1 MVREFEY
8 ALAGKTLKVTTGKIA
23 EQAHGSCIVALGD
36 TVVMANVTTSKSP
49 RPGIDFFPL
58 AVEYQE
64 KYYAAG
70 KIPGGFIKREGRPS
84 TQSIL
89 TSRLIDRPMRPL
101 FPKGYRN
108 DVSVVVTALSVE
120 EDVKPEVPAMIASAI
135 ALTISD
141 IPFNGPV
148 AAMNVGLVDDQ
159 IVLMPNAEQREV
171 SRLDL
176 IVAGTAEAVMMVE
189 AGSNMITEAQM
200 LDSILA
206 AHDEIAK
213 ICEFIAGIQAEV
225 GKEKFEFEVAE
236 LDEDLYQSVYAIA
249 QPKLKDAVLVFEKHA
264 REEAISSVRDLVFE
278 ELLDEEETLA
288 GDLKK
293 SFDKI
298 LKQEVRELILQGTRP
313 DSRKHE
319 EIRAISSEVGLLPRT
334 HGSALFTRGQTQAM
348 SIATLGTA
356 SDVQIIDGLGKE
368 EKRRY
373 MHHYNFPPYCTG
385 EAGMMRGPKR
395 REIGHGA
402 LAERALV
409 PVLPSHEDFPYT
421 IRVVSEVLSSNGSS
435 SQASICGSTLSMMDA
450 GVPIKAPVAGIAMGL
465 IKEDERLAILSDIQG
480 LEDHLGDMDFKV
492 AGTRDGI
499 TAIQMDIKIAGIDR
513 EVLEKALERAR
524 LGRLH
529 ILDKMMETI
538 QVPRE
543 ELSPYAPSILSMM
556 VPVDKIRTVIGSG
569 GKTINGIIEQTGVKI
584 DIDDSGLIE
593 IAADTVAAGNEA
605 KAMIEMLVK
614 DPVVG
619 EVYKAKVTRILTFGA
634 FLEFMPGK
642 EGLIHISRLAVER
655 VKSVEDV
662 VKIGDELEVKLVAI
676 DDQGRFD
683 LARTDIPYVER
694 KRDDSRKG
702 SGSSRDG
709 NRRRPQRRDGQRNSS
724 GPRRDQS
731 SPKKES

>member
-1 MVREFEY
+1 
-8 ALAGKTLKVTTGKIA
+8 
-23 EQAHGSCIVALGD
+23 
-36 TVVMANVTTSKSP
+36 
-49 RPGIDFFPL
+49 
-58 AVEYQE
+58 
-64 KYYAAG
+64 
-70 KIPGGFIKREGRPS
+70 
-84 TQSIL
+84 
-89 TSRLIDRPMRPL
+89 
-101 FPKGYRN
+101 
-108 DVSVVVTALSVE
+108 
-120 EDVKPEVPAMIASAI
+120 
-135 ALTISD
+135 
-141 IPFNGPV
+141 
-148 AAMNVGLVDDQ
+148 
-159 IVLMPNAEQREV
+159 
-171 SRLDL
+171 
-176 IVAGTAEAVMMVE
+176 MMVE
-189 AGSNMITEAQM
+189 AGANMLTETQM

-206 AHDEIAK
+206 AHDEISK
-213 ICEFIAGIQAEV
+213 ICAFISEIAAEV

-236 LDEDLYQSVYAIA
+236 LDEELFASVAAIA
-249 QPKLKDAVLVFEKHA
+249 QPKLKEAVLVFEKHA
-264 REEAISSVRDLVFE
+264 REEAITAVRDLVFE

-288 GDLKK
+288 GDLRK

-319 EIRAISSEVGLLPRT
+319 EIRPISSEVGLLPRT
-334 HGSALFTRGQTQAM
+334 HGSAIFTRGQTQAM

-421 IRVVSEVLSSNGSS
+421 IRVVSEILSSNGSS

-513 EVLEKALERAR
+513 EILEKALERAR
-524 LGRLH
+524 IGRLH
-529 ILDKMMETI
+529 ILDKMAETMEA
-538 QVPRE
+538 PRG

-556 VPVDKIRTVIGSG
+556 IPVDKIRTVIGSG
-569 GKTINGIIEQTGVKI
+569 GKTINGIIEETGVKI

-593 IAADTVAAGNEA
+593 IAADTVAAGDKA
-605 KAMIEMLVK
+605 KAIIESIIK

-619 EVYKAKVTRILTFGA
+619 EVYKAKVTRIMTFGA
-634 FLEFMPGK
+634 FLEFLPGK

-662 VKIGDELEVKLVAI
+662 VKIGDELEVKLVEI
-676 DDQGRFD
+676 DSQGRYD

-694 KRDDSRKG
+694 KRDDRKG

-709 NRRRPQRRDGQRNSS
+709 NRRRPQRRDGNRPQGGYKR
-724 GPRRDQS
+724 
-731 SPKKES
+731 KESSEKKDS

>member
-36 TVVMANVTTSKSP
+36 TVVMSNVTTSKSP

-58 AVEYQE
+58 SVEFQE

-89 TSRLIDRPMRPL
+89 TSRLIDRPLRPL

-108 DVSVVVTALSVE
+108 DVSVVTTALSVE
-120 EDVKPEVPAMIASAI
+120 EDVKPEIPAMIASAI

-141 IPFNGPV
+141 IPFDGPV
-148 AAMNVGLVDDQ
+148 AAMHVGFVDGQ
-159 IVLMPNAEQREV
+159 PVLMPTAEQREA

-176 IVAGTAEAVMMVE
+176 IVAGTAQAVMMVE
-189 AGSNMITEAQM
+189 AGANMLTETQM

-206 AHDEIAK
+206 AHDEISK
-213 ICEFIAGIQAEV
+213 ICAFISEIAAEV

-236 LDEDLYQSVYAIA
+236 LDEELFASVAAIA
-249 QPKLKDAVLVFEKHA
+249 QPKLKEAVLVFEKHA
-264 REEAISSVRDLVFE
+264 REEAITAVRDLVFE

-288 GDLKK
+288 GDLRK

-319 EIRAISSEVGLLPRT
+319 EIRPISSEVGLLPRT
-334 HGSALFTRGQTQAM
+334 HGSAIFTRGQTQAM

-421 IRVVSEVLSSNGSS
+421 IRVVSEILSSNGSS

-513 EVLEKALERAR
+513 EILEKALERAR
-524 LGRLH
+524 IGRLH
-529 ILDKMMETI
+529 ILDKMAETMEA
-538 QVPRE
+538 PRG

-556 VPVDKIRTVIGSG
+556 IPVDKIRTVIGSG
-569 GKTINGIIEQTGVKI
+569 GKTINGIIEETGVKI

-593 IAADTVAAGNEA
+593 IAADTVAAGDKA
-605 KAMIEMLVK
+605 KAIIESIIK

-619 EVYKAKVTRILTFGA
+619 EVYKAKVTRIMTFGA
-634 FLEFMPGK
+634 FLEFLPGK

-662 VKIGDELEVKLVAI
+662 VKIGDELEVKLVEI
-676 DDQGRFD
+676 DSQGRYD

-694 KRDDSRKG
+694 KRDDRKG

-709 NRRRPQRRDGQRNSS
+709 NRRRPQRRDGNRPQGGYKR
-724 GPRRDQS
+724 
-731 SPKKES
+731 KESSEKKDS